1 MKKKTEILRIFH
13 SAAALIS
20 CLFLFTGCTYVN
32 KVKEINE
39 VPPIMEISSD
49 AIHEI
54 DVIELKEAPE
64 DETISVEIQEPEKEK
79 ATLSLEECRALTLE
93 NNLDLKA
100 ELINPTI
107 EKEKIR
113 QEEAKFESTFSGSV
127 SYTKSNAVSA
137 SIIQGTQT
145 DSVTTDLGIDMPLR
159 TGGTLSFDLS
169 DTFRKT
175 DSGFYTS
182 PVTYSS
188 GLSASITQPLL
199 KNAGRRASTY
209 SIRLAKY
216 NSSLVDLSTKLNV
229 IRIIADVDKAYW
241 NLYAARRMLEVRN
254 QQYEYAKTTFE
265 ETKRFVEVGVKANI
279 EIIRTQKQMADA
291 RTLIIKAENDVRQRE
306 RALKRMI
313 NKKGLGMETKTI
325 IIPSSP
331 PDPVRYVIDRKRMV
345 EQALENR
352 MEMLKLEVQ
361 LAMDSMSID
370 YRRNQILP
378 EFSFTYKYNI
388 SGLGTDRG
396 DSYDTLFK
404 GDSNDQTFFLNM
416 NIPLGSKRAK
426 SQLVQSTYDRAKRLL
441 TKENQIAEIKSDVLN
456 QIDNL
461 EASWQSILASRQN
474 TILSDEQYKAEK
486 RQYELGLVNST
497 DLLKSQTDLA
507 DAQRGEIE
515 AIVNYQV
522 ALIDLAHATGTL
534 LGAAKVEWAPVVP
547 VNDNMIVKSAE

>member
-1 MKKKTEILRIFH
+1 MGNKLLITKIYCFPV
-13 SAAALIS
+13 ALLS
-20 CLFLFTGCTYVN
+20 CLILFNGCTFVN
-32 KVKEINE
+32 KIKKLNE
-39 VPPIMEISSD
+39 VPPIMEIPVKTV
-49 AIHEI
+49 HQI
-54 DVIELKEAPE
+54 DVMKLKEAPE
-64 DETISVEIQEPEKEK
+64 NETAEVEVQEPEKEK
-79 ATLSLEECRALTLE
+79 VALSLEECRALTLE

-127 SYTKSNAVSA
+127 SYTKSNAVNA
-137 SIIQGTQT
+137 SIIQGTRT
-145 DSVTTDLGIDMPLR
+145 DSVQTDLGVDMPLR
-159 TGGTLSFDLS
+159 TGGTLSFDLT

-175 DSGFYTS
+175 NSGFYTS
-182 PVTYSS
+182 PVTYQS

-216 NSSLVDLSTKLNV
+216 NSSLVDLSTKLNA

-241 NLYAARRMLEVRN
+241 NLYAARRMLEVRT
-254 QQYEYAKTTFE
+254 QQLEYAKTTFE
-265 ETKRFVEVGVKANI
+265 ETKRFVEVGVKAKI

-291 RTLIIKAENDVRQRE
+291 RTLIINAENDVRQKE

-331 PDPVRYVIDRKRMV
+331 PDPVRYDIDRKSMV
-345 EQALENR
+345 EHALENR
-352 MEMLKLEVQ
+352 MEMLQLEVQ
-361 LAMDSMSID
+361 LAMDSMTID
-370 YRRNQILP
+370 YRKNQILP
-378 EFSFTYKYNI
+378 DFSFTYKYGI
-388 SGLGTDRG
+388 SGLGTNRG
-396 DSYDTLFK
+396 DSYDTLFQ

-416 NIPLGSKRAK
+416 NIPIGSKRAK
-426 SQLVQSTYDRAKRLL
+426 SQLVQSTYDRAKRLIS
-441 TKENQIAEIKSDVLN
+441 KENQKAQIKSDVLN

-534 LGAAKVEWAPVVP
+534 LGAAKVEWEPIVP
-547 VNDNMIVKSAE
+547 ANDNMVVKSAE